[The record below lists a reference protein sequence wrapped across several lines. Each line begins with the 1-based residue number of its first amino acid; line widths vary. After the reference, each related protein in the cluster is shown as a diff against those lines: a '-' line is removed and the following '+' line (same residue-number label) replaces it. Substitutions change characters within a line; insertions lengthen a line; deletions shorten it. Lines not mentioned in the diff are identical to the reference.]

1 MTRTTGT
8 ASDTAREW
16 AGEPAEGAVEGTDG
30 GRAEGATGDTA
41 WETAPGTGAS
51 AGALAAAACPW
62 SVRDAGGDRRKGRRA
77 ALEVY
82 EYGELL
88 DVVVVSRLSPQ
99 LLRGARRGTRGG
111 RDLALAWGR
120 RPAEGP
126 LPVVEFTGVRR
137 PLRRRTWVPVPAV
150 AVSGEF
156 WLARAEGPFRTV
168 RVRDASGDCPA
179 ERLRLVRARGVGGA
193 EDAGC
198 SDCSNCSNCS
208 NCSDCAA
215 SSDSPEYPHEASA
228 FVDGGAA

>member
-16 AGEPAEGAVEGTDG
+16 AGETAEDAVGGTDG
-30 GRAEGATGDTA
+30 GRAEGSTGDTGWETA
-41 WETAPGTGAS
+41 RETAPGTGAD

-62 SVRDAGGDRRKGRRA
+62 SVRDAGGRRKGRRA

-88 DVVVVSRLSPQ
+88 DVVVASRLSPQ
-99 LLRGARRGTRGG
+99 LLRGARRGSRGG

-120 RPAEGP
+120 RSAEGP

-193 EDAGC
+193 DDA
-198 SDCSNCSNCS
+198 DCSNCSNC
-208 NCSDCAA
+208 AA
-215 SSDSPEYPHEASA
+215 CSDSPEYPHEASA